1 MGQIRN
7 SDGGT
12 FREITAAREGT
23 TVARIWRFVDFR
35 LALLG
40 AVLVA
45 VLAPPAASAGSLL
58 GLDND
63 CGATSQPF
71 AQFGDSRNYTFG
83 TNGGLESG
91 ATGWTVSGGRVVAG
105 NESYYVH
112 SRYDRFSLQLPAGS
126 SASTPSLCQSTTSTV
141 VRFFLRS
148 PDSGTV
154 RVQVVARNPLGQ
166 VIGVLDVARVTPGTS
181 WQPGPAILNLQSL
194 LGLVGVSSIQL
205 KFLTVS
211 GTVQVDDLY
220 VDPWG
225 SRGC

>member
-1 MGQIRN
+1 MGLRC
-7 SDGGT
+7 
-12 FREITAAREGT
+12 
-23 TVARIWRFVDFR
+23 
-35 LALLG
+35 ALLA
-40 AVLVA
+40 AVLAA
-45 VLAPPAASAGSLL
+45 VLAPQAATAGSLL
-58 GLDND
+58 GLNNN

-71 AQFGDSRNYTFG
+71 AQFGDSRYYTFG

-91 ATGWTVSGGRVVAG
+91 GNGWSISGGKVVAG

-112 SRYDRFSLQLPAGS
+112 SRYDFSSLQLPAGA
-126 SASTPSLCQSTTSTV
+126 SAATPALCQETSSSV

-154 RVQVVARNPLGQ
+154 RVQVVARNLLGQ
-166 VIGVLDVARVTPGTS
+166 IVGVLDVARVSPGAS

-194 LGLVGVSSIQL
+194 LALVGVSSIQL

-211 GTVQVDDLY
+211 GTVQVDDVY

-225 SRGC
+225 SRGV

>member
-1 MGQIRN
+1 
-7 SDGGT
+7 
-12 FREITAAREGT
+12 
-23 TVARIWRFVDFR
+23 VARIWRFVDFR
-35 LALLG
+35 LALVA

-45 VLAPPAASAGSLL
+45 VLVPPAASAGSLL
-58 GLDND
+58 GLDNN

-91 ATGWTVSGGRVVAG
+91 ANGWTVSGGRVVSG

-112 SRYDRFSLQLPAGS
+112 SKSDRNSLQLPAGA
-126 SASTPSLCQSTTSTV
+126 SAATPALCQSTTSTV

-148 PDSGTV
+148 PDNGSV
-154 RVQVVARNPLGQ
+154 RVQIVARNLLGQ
-166 VIGVLDVARVTPGTS
+166 VLGVLDVARVSPGAS

-194 LGLVGVSSIQL
+194 LGLIGVSSIQI
-205 KFLTVS
+205 KFVTVS
-211 GTVQVDDLY
+211 GTVQVDDVY

>member
-1 MGQIRN
+1 
-7 SDGGT
+7 
-12 FREITAAREGT
+12 
-23 TVARIWRFVDFR
+23 VARIWRFVDFR
-35 LALLG
+35 LALVA

-45 VLAPPAASAGSLL
+45 VLVPPVASAGSLL
-58 GLDND
+58 GLDNN

-71 AQFGDSRNYTFG
+71 SQFGDSRNYTFG

-91 ATGWTVSGGRVVAG
+91 TTGWSVAGGKVVAG
-105 NESYYVH
+105 NESYYAH
-112 SRYDRFSLQLPAGS
+112 SKTDRYSLQLPAGS
-126 SASTPSLCQSTTSTV
+126 SAATPAFCQSTTSTV
-141 VRFFLRS
+141 VRFFVRS

-154 RVQVVARNPLGQ
+154 RVQVVARNLLGS
-166 VIGVLDVARVTPGTS
+166 VIGVLDVARVSPGAS

-194 LGLVGVSSIQL
+194 LGLIGVSSIQI

-211 GTVQVDDLY
+211 GTVQVDDMY

>member
-1 MGQIRN
+1 
-7 SDGGT
+7 
-12 FREITAAREGT
+12 
-23 TVARIWRFVDFR
+23 VARIWRFVDFR

-45 VLAPPAASAGSLL
+45 LLAPQVASAGSLL
-58 GLDND
+58 GLDNN

-71 AQFGDSRNYTFG
+71 ARFGDMRNYTFG
-83 TNGGLESG
+83 TNGGFEAG
-91 ATGWTVSGGRVVAG
+91 ATGWSLSGARVVSG
-105 NESYYVH
+105 NESYFAH
-112 SRYDRFSLQLPAGS
+112 SSGDRYSLQLPAGAGATS
-126 SASTPSLCQSTTSTV
+126 PAFCQSTTSTV
-141 VRFFLRS
+141 VRFFVRS
-148 PDSGTV
+148 PDGGSA
-154 RVQVVARNPLGQ
+154 RVQIVARGLLGQ
-166 VIGVLDVARVTPGTS
+166 VVGVLDVARISPGAS

-211 GTVQVDDLY
+211 GTVQIDDMY

>member
-1 MGQIRN
+1 
-7 SDGGT
+7 
-12 FREITAAREGT
+12 
-23 TVARIWRFVDFR
+23 VARIWRLFDLR
-35 LALLG
+35 LAFVA

-45 VLAPPAASAGSLL
+45 VLVPPVASAGSLL

-91 ATGWTVSGGRVVAG
+91 ANGWTVSGGRVVPG

-112 SRYDRFSLQLPAGS
+112 SRSDRSSLQLPAGS
-126 SASTPSLCQSTTSTV
+126 SATTPQLCQSTTSTV
-141 VRFFLRS
+141 VRFFVRS
-148 PDSGTV
+148 PDSGSV
-154 RVQVVARNPLGQ
+154 RVQVVARNLLGQ
-166 VIGVLDVARVTPGTS
+166 VVGVLDVARVSPS
-181 WQPGPAILNLQSL
+181 AAWQPGPAILNLQSL
-194 LGLVGVSSIQL
+194 LGLIGVSSIQL
-205 KFLTVS
+205 NFVTVS
-211 GTVQVDDLY
+211 GTVQVDDVY